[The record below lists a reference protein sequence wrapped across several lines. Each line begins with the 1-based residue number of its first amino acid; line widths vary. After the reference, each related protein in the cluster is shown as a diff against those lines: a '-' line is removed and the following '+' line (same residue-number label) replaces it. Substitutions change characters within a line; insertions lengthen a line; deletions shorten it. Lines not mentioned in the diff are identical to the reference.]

1 MPHSGATWTSRQGH
15 VDEGSTYAVSHYAG
29 RIHHGRYRHLAG
41 KMSQL
46 RSGPLY
52 RASKPVRDPAYL
64 RFIRALPC
72 VACLRTWSV
81 EAAHTGAHGIG
92 QKSCDL
98 KTIPLCRRCHP
109 AFDAEPREF
118 AETWKLDI
126 PALIARFNEFYRT
139 KLKGR
144 AA

>member
-1 MPHSGATWTSRQGH
+1 
-15 VDEGSTYAVSHYAG
+15 
-29 RIHHGRYRHLAG
+29 
-41 KMSQL
+41 MSQL
-46 RSGPLY
+46 RSRPLY
-52 RASKPVRDPAYL
+52 QGTKPVRDPAYL

-72 VACLRTWSV
+72 VACLRTWS
-81 EAAHTGAHGIG
+81 I
-92 QKSCDL
+92 D
-98 KTIPLCRRCHP
+98 P
-109 AFDAEPREF
+109 AFDTDPREF